1 MIDLNTATAKDTASY
16 FSSKVNSFLFSP
28 DALAEEQK
36 GSRQMEDLDILWIK
50 VLSDDNYRTD
60 ARNEASAE
68 TGRKLAKIS
77 FIKRKMEL
85 VNNEKMQ
92 EVAEKMSF
100 DHRTLQQSFSG
111 LIFCHLLQSCN
122 KREYQILTETMG
134 DSFYKLPLI

>member
-1 MIDLNTATAKDTASY
+1 MINLNTATAKEIASY
-16 FSSKVNSFLFSP
+16 FSSKVNSFLFRP
-28 DALAEEQK
+28 DALAEEQRD
-36 GSRQMEDLDILWIK
+36 SRQMEDLDILWIK
-50 VLSDDNYRTD
+50 VLSDDDYRTD
-60 ARNEASAE
+60 ARNEASAV
-68 TGRKLAKIS
+68 TGRKLARIP

-122 KREYQILTETMG
+122 KREYQILVGTMG
-134 DSFYKLPLI
+134 DSFYRLPLI

>member
-1 MIDLNTATAKDTASY
+1 MMNLNTATAKEIASY
-16 FSSKVNSFLFSP
+16 FSSKVNNFLFRP
-28 DALAEEQK
+28 DAFAEEQK

-50 VLSDDNYRTD
+50 VLSDDDYRTD
-60 ARNEASAE
+60 ARNKASAV
-68 TGRKLAKIS
+68 TGRKLARIP

-92 EVAEKMSF
+92 EVAEKMSL

-122 KREYQILTETMG
+122 KREYQILVGTMG
-134 DSFYKLPLI
+134 DSFYRLPLI